1 MISAVFCMMALNAQA
16 IVVEVDGQGEL
27 TEEGMEFTVNEAN
40 IDPLSGLPVMS
51 ITGTLISNGAL
62 TVNITRSNAGITDE
76 FCCAG
81 QCQAGNGKTTQLL
94 NYNPSGFA
102 TWYIHYNP
110 AAGSNETITY
120 TFSEGAESLTMTV
133 HFNYDSQDVEQVSD
147 TYKGTQKILKDGVV
161 IIIKDDK
168 VYHL

>member
-27 TEEGMEFTVNEAN
+27 TEEGMEFTVNEAS
-40 IDPLSGLPVMS
+40 IDPLSGLPVMR
-51 ITGTLISNGAL
+51 IEGTLICNGAL

-81 QCQAGNGKTTQLL
+81 QCKTGNGETTEIL
-94 NYNPSGFA
+94 NYTPEGLSDWF
-102 TWYIHYNP
+102 IHYNP

-133 HFNYDSQDVEQVSD
+133 HFNYDSQDVEQISA
-147 TYKGTQKILKDGVV
+147 TQKGSQKILKDGVV
-161 IIIKDDK
+161 LIIKDDK

>member
-27 TEEGMEFTVNEAN
+27 TEEGMEFTVNEAS

-81 QCQAGNGKTTQLL
+81 QCKPGNGETTEIL
-94 NYNPSGFA
+94 NYTPEGLSDWF
-102 TWYIHYNP
+102 IHYNP

-133 HFNYDSQDVEQVSD
+133 HFNYDSQDVEQISA
-147 TYKGTQKILKDGVV
+147 TQKGSQKILKDGIVL
-161 IIIKDDK
+161 IIKDDK

>member
-27 TEEGMEFTVNEAN
+27 TEEGMEFTVNEAS

-81 QCQAGNGKTTQLL
+81 QCKTGNGETTEIL
-94 NYNPSGFA
+94 NYTPEGLSDWF
-102 TWYIHYNP
+102 IHYNP

-133 HFNYDSQDVEQVSD
+133 HFNYDSQDVEQISA
-147 TYKGTQKILKDGVV
+147 TQKGLQKILKDGIVL
-161 IIIKDDK
+161 IIKDDK

>member
-27 TEEGMEFTVNEAN
+27 TEEGMEFSVNEAS
-40 IDPLSGLPVMS
+40 IDPLSGLPVMC
-51 ITGTLISNGAL
+51 IEGTLICNGAL

-81 QCQAGNGKTTQLL
+81 QCKTGNGETTEIL
-94 NYNPSGFA
+94 NYTPEGLSDWF
-102 TWYIHYNP
+102 IHYNP

-133 HFNYDSQDVEQVSD
+133 HFNYDSQDVEQISA
-147 TYKGTQKILKDGVV
+147 TQKGSQKILKDGIVL
-161 IIIKDDK
+161 IIKDDK

>member
-27 TEEGMEFTVNEAN
+27 TEEGMEFSVNEAS

-81 QCQAGNGKTTQLL
+81 QCKTGNGETTEIL
-94 NYNPSGFA
+94 NYTPEGLSDWF
-102 TWYIHYNP
+102 IHYNP

-120 TFSEGAESLTMTV
+120 TFSEGTESLTMTV
-133 HFNYDSQDVEQVSD
+133 HFNYDSQDVEQISA
-147 TYKGTQKILKDGVV
+147 TQKGSQKILKDGIVL
-161 IIIKDDK
+161 IIKDDK

>member
-16 IVVEVDGQGEL
+16 IVVDVDGQGEL
-27 TEEGMEFTVNEAN
+27 TEEGMEFSVNEAS

-81 QCQAGNGKTTQLL
+81 QCKTGNGETTEIL
-94 NYNPSGFA
+94 NYTPEGLSDWF
-102 TWYIHYNP
+102 IHYNP

-133 HFNYDSQDVEQVSD
+133 HFNYDSQDVEQISA
-147 TYKGTQKILKDGVV
+147 TQKGSQKILKDGIVL
-161 IIIKDDK
+161 IIKDDK

>member
-27 TEEGMEFTVNEAN
+27 TEEGMEFTVNEAS

-81 QCQAGNGKTTQLL
+81 QCKTGNGETTEILIYTPEGL
-94 NYNPSGFA
+94 SDWF
-102 TWYIHYNP
+102 IHYNP

-133 HFNYDSQDVEQVSD
+133 HFNYDSQDVEQISA
-147 TYKGTQKILKDGVV
+147 TQKGSQKILKDGIVL
-161 IIIKDDK
+161 IIKDDK

>member
-27 TEEGMEFTVNEAN
+27 TEEGMEFTVNEAS
-40 IDPLSGLPVMS
+40 IDPLSGLPVMR
-51 ITGTLISNGAL
+51 IEGTLICNGAL

-81 QCQAGNGKTTQLL
+81 QCKTGNGETTEIL
-94 NYNPSGFA
+94 NYTPEGLSK
-102 TWYIHYNP
+102 WYIHYNP

-133 HFNYDSQDVEQVSD
+133 HFNYDSQDVEQISA
-147 TYKGTQKILKDGVV
+147 TQKGSQKILKDGVV
-161 IIIKDDK
+161 VIIKNDK

>member
-27 TEEGMEFTVNEAN
+27 TEEGMEFSVNEAS

-81 QCQAGNGKTTQLL
+81 QCKLKL
-94 NYNPSGFA
+94 YSGRF
-102 TWYIHYNP
+102 I
-110 AAGSNETITY
+110 
-120 TFSEGAESLTMTV
+120 
-133 HFNYDSQDVEQVSD
+133 
-147 TYKGTQKILKDGVV
+147 
-161 IIIKDDK
+161 
-168 VYHL
+168 

>member
-1 MISAVFCMMALNAQA
+1 MISAVLCMLALNAQA
-16 IVVEVDGQGEL
+16 IVVEVDGQGEV
-27 TEEGMEFTVNEAN
+27 TEEGMEFTVNEAR

-81 QCQAGNGKTTQLL
+81 QCKTGNGETTEIL
-94 NYNPSGFA
+94 NYTPEGLSDWF
-102 TWYIHYNP
+102 IHYNP

-133 HFNYDSQDVEQVSD
+133 HFNYDSQDVEQISA
-147 TYKGTQKILKDGVV
+147 TQKGSQKILKDGIVL
-161 IIIKDDK
+161 IIKDDK

>member
-1 MISAVFCMMALNAQA
+1 MISAVFCMLAMSAQA
-16 IVVEVDGQGEL
+16 IEVEVDGQGEL
-27 TEEGMEFTVNEAN
+27 TEEGMEFTVNEAS

-147 TYKGTQKILKDGVV
+147 TYKGTQKILKDGIV

>member
-1 MISAVFCMMALNAQA
+1 MISAVFCMMAMSAQA

-27 TEEGMEFTVNEAN
+27 TEEGMEFTVNEAS
-40 IDPLSGLPVMS
+40 IDPLSGLPEMR
-51 ITGTLISNGAL
+51 IEGTLISSGVL
-62 TVNITRSNAGITDE
+62 QVSITRSSTGLTDE

-81 QCQAGNGKTTQLL
+81 QCKTGNGETTEIL
-94 NYNPSGFA
+94 NYTPEGLSDWF
-102 TWYIHYNP
+102 IHYNP

-133 HFNYDSQDVEQVSD
+133 HFNYDSQDVEQISA
-147 TYKGTQKILKDGVV
+147 TQKGLQKILKDGIVL
-161 IIIKDDK
+161 IIKDDK

>member
-27 TEEGMEFTVNEAN
+27 TEEGMEFTVNEAS
-40 IDPLSGLPVMS
+40 IDPLSGLPVMG

-81 QCQAGNGKTTQLL
+81 QCKTGNGETTEIL
-94 NYNPSGFA
+94 NYTPEGLSDWF
-102 TWYIHYNP
+102 IHYNP

-120 TFSEGAESLTMTV
+120 TFSEGTESLTMTV
-133 HFNYDSQDVEQVSD
+133 HFNYDSQDVEQISA
-147 TYKGTQKILKDGVV
+147 TQKGSQKILKDGIVL
-161 IIIKDDK
+161 IIKDDK

>member
-1 MISAVFCMMALNAQA
+1 MISAVLCMMAMSAQA
-16 IVVEVDGQGEL
+16 IEVEVDGQGEVP
-27 TEEGMEFTVNEAN
+27 EGEGLEFTVNEAS
-40 IDPLSGLPVMS
+40 IDPLSGLPVMR

-76 FCCAG
+76 FCCG
-81 QCQAGNGKTTQLL
+81 QCKTGNGETTEIL

-120 TFSEGAESLTMTV
+120 TFKDTEGSLTLTV
-133 HFNYDSQDVEQVSD
+133 HFNYESQDVEQVSD
-147 TYKGTQKILKDGVV
+147 TYKGTQKILKDGIVL
-161 IIIKDDK
+161 IIKDDK

>member
-27 TEEGMEFTVNEAN
+27 TEEGMEFTVNEAS

-81 QCQAGNGKTTQLL
+81 QCKTGHGETTEIL
-94 NYNPSGFA
+94 NYTPEGLSDWF
-102 TWYIHYNP
+102 IHYNP

-120 TFSEGAESLTMTV
+120 TFSDGAESLTMTV
-133 HFNYDSQDVEQVSD
+133 HFNYDSQDVEQISA
-147 TYKGTQKILKDGVV
+147 TQKGSQKILKDGIVL
-161 IIIKDDK
+161 IIKDDK

>member
-1 MISAVFCMMALNAQA
+1 MMAMSAQA
-16 IVVEVDGQGEL
+16 IEVEVDGQGEV
-27 TEEGMEFTVNEAN
+27 TEEGMEFTVNEAS
-40 IDPLSGLPVMS
+40 IDPLSGLPVMR

-76 FCCAG
+76 FCCG
-81 QCQAGNGKTTQLL
+81 QCKTGNGETTEIL
-94 NYNPSGFA
+94 NYTPEGLSK
-102 TWYIHYNP
+102 WYIHYNP

-133 HFNYDSQDVEQVSD
+133 HFNYDSQDVEQISA
-147 TYKGTQKILKDGVV
+147 TQKGSQKILKDGVV

>member
-27 TEEGMEFTVNEAN
+27 TEEGMEFTVNEAS

-81 QCQAGNGKTTQLL
+81 QCKTGNGETTEIL
-94 NYNPSGFA
+94 NYTPEGLSDWF
-102 TWYIHYNP
+102 IHYNP

-133 HFNYDSQDVEQVSD
+133 HFNYDSQDVEQISA
-147 TYKGTQKILKDGVV
+147 TQKGSQKILKDGVV

>member
-27 TEEGMEFTVNEAN
+27 TEEGMEFSVNEAS

-81 QCQAGNGKTTQLL
+81 QCKTGNGETTEIL
-94 NYNPSGFA
+94 NYTPEGLSN
-102 TWYIHYNP
+102 WYIHYNP

-120 TFSEGAESLTMTV
+120 TFSEETESLTMTV
-133 HFNYDSQDVEQVSD
+133 HFNYDSQDVEQISA
-147 TYKGTQKILKDGVV
+147 TQKGSQKILKDGIVL
-161 IIIKDDK
+161 IIKDDK

>member
-27 TEEGMEFTVNEAN
+27 TEEGMEFTVNEAS

-81 QCQAGNGKTTQLL
+81 QCKPGNGETTEIL
-94 NYNPSGFA
+94 NYTPEGSSK
-102 TWYIHYNP
+102 WYIHYNP

-133 HFNYDSQDVEQVSD
+133 HFNYDSQDVEQISA
-147 TYKGTQKILKDGVV
+147 TQKGSQKILKDGIVL
-161 IIIKDDK
+161 IIKDDK

>member
-1 MISAVFCMMALNAQA
+1 MISAVLCMMAMSAQA
-16 IVVEVDGQGEL
+16 IEVEVDGQGEV
-27 TEEGMEFTVNEAN
+27 TEEGMEFTVNEAS

-81 QCQAGNGKTTQLL
+81 QCQAGNGETTQLL

-120 TFSEGAESLTMTV
+120 TFSE
-133 HFNYDSQDVEQVSD
+133 
-147 TYKGTQKILKDGVV
+147 
-161 IIIKDDK
+161 
-168 VYHL
+168 

>member
-27 TEEGMEFTVNEAN
+27 TEEGMEFTVNEAS

-81 QCQAGNGKTTQLL
+81 QCKTGNGETTEIL
-94 NYNPSGFA
+94 NYTPEGLSDWF
-102 TWYIHYNP
+102 IHYNP

-120 TFSEGAESLTMTV
+120 TFSDGAESLTMTV
-133 HFNYDSQDVEQVSD
+133 HFNYDSQDVEQISA
-147 TYKGTQKILKDGVV
+147 TQKGSQKILKDGIVL
-161 IIIKDDK
+161 IIKDDK

>member
-27 TEEGMEFTVNEAN
+27 TEEGMEFSVNEAS

-81 QCQAGNGKTTQLL
+81 QCKTGNGETTEIL
-94 NYNPSGFA
+94 NYTPEGLSDWF
-102 TWYIHYNP
+102 IHYNP

-133 HFNYDSQDVEQVSD
+133 HFNYDSQDVEQISA
-147 TYKGTQKILKDGVV
+147 TQKGSQKILKDGIVL
-161 IIIKDDK
+161 IIKDDK

>member
-27 TEEGMEFTVNEAN
+27 TEEGMEFTVNEAS

-81 QCQAGNGKTTQLL
+81 QCKTGNGETTEIL
-94 NYNPSGFA
+94 NYTPEGLSNWF
-102 TWYIHYNP
+102 IHYNP

-133 HFNYDSQDVEQVSD
+133 HFNYDSQDVEQISA
-147 TYKGTQKILKDGVV
+147 TQKGSQKILKDGIVL
-161 IIIKDDK
+161 IIKDDK

>member
-1 MISAVFCMMALNAQA
+1 MISAVLCMMAMSAQA
-16 IVVEVDGQGEL
+16 IVVEVDGQGEV
-27 TEEGMEFTVNEAN
+27 TEEGMEFTVNEAS
-40 IDPLSGLPVMS
+40 IDPLSGLPEMR
-51 ITGTLISNGAL
+51 IEGTLICNDAL

-81 QCQAGNGKTTQLL
+81 QCQAGNGETTQLL

-120 TFSEGAESLTMTV
+120 TFSEGAESLTLTV
-133 HFNYDSQDVEQVSD
+133 HFNYESQDVEQVSD

>member
-1 MISAVFCMMALNAQA
+1 MISAVLCMMALNAQA
-16 IVVEVDGQGEL
+16 IVVEVDGQGEV
-27 TEEGMEFTVNEAN
+27 TEEGMEFTVNEAS

-62 TVNITRSNAGITDE
+62 TVNITRSNAGISDE

-81 QCQAGNGKTTQLL
+81 QCKTGNGETTEIL
-94 NYNPSGFA
+94 NYTPDGLSDWF
-102 TWYIHYNP
+102 IHYNP

-133 HFNYDSQDVEQVSD
+133 HFNYDSQDVEQISA
-147 TYKGTQKILKDGVV
+147 TQKGSQKILKDGIVL
-161 IIIKDDK
+161 IIKDDK